1 MKTLLVVLIA
11 FFTSCSGKSGN
22 SEKSS
27 LNSLDSNTANNTLTV
42 NSNEIIVQGFSQVP
56 SIINNCSALFVL
68 DTAASTVHE
77 YVFVSNLKGVAF
89 IKLNNRL
96 MELKLIKQT
105 NVDKYTINEL
115 YVNDEVEI
123 ELKIKQLKEDGNAEW
138 NYNGVLIIKRGDKR
152 EAIEI
157 AGKLGC

>member
-1 MKTLLVVLIA
+1 MRKLLVVLVA
-11 FFTSCSGKSGN
+11 FLTACSGNGN

-42 NSNEIIVQGFSQVP
+42 NSNEIIVQSFSQVP

-68 DTAASTVHE
+68 DSAVNPRHD
-77 YVFVSNLKGVAF
+77 YVFVSDLKGVAF

-96 MELKLIKQT
+96 MELKLVKQT
-105 NVDKYTINEL
+105 NVDKYTVNEL
-115 YVNDEVEI
+115 YVNDEVEVD
-123 ELKIKQLKEDGNAEW
+123 LKIKQHEEEKQAEW
-138 NYNGVLIIKRGDKR
+138 NYNGVLIIKRADKR
-152 EAIEI
+152 EAIAI